1 MSATVDSLPVAWL
14 RRIGAMTLFLGQVL
28 ARIIPAFG
36 KPGLI
41 VKQIYNAGARSL
53 VIIML
58 SGLFVGMVLGL
69 LGFDTLQRFGSE
81 DSLGV
86 LAALGMLKVLGPV
99 LTALLFAGRAGTS
112 LTSEIGLMKS
122 TDQLTAMQMM
132 AVDPLRYVVAP
143 RFLGGIIAMPLL
155 AATFSVIGLY
165 GAQLIGVQQ
174 MGVDVGAFWSQTQN
188 AVDLRDVTEGVVK
201 SLVFGVACSLIA
213 VYEGYNCEP
222 TPEGVGLATTRTVVT
237 SSVHGAAVELSAD
250 RRVPNKELIG
260 MTTMKNSRSL
270 EIGTGLF
277 VLLGFAALAFL
288 TTQLPGTSLKFGG
301 GDGGYTRHGE
311 VRQHR
316 RPQAGLAGHHGGR
329 ARRTRRVDPLRPQG
343 LQGGGRAAYR
353 KSIHGDPRRQR
364 RQHPDRGSA
373 RRQVRRHRS
382 RRLGNLPQAGRSN
395 RVHAV
400 GHRARESGQQVL
412 RQHGE
417 QGTGRAEGRRAG
429 AHRSRNDAVD
439 AANRSGWV
447 HRMLC

>member
-1 MSATVDSLPVAWL
+1 VSAVVDSAAVAAL

-28 ARIIPAFG
+28 ARVIPAFA

-41 VKQIYNAGARSL
+41 VKQVYNAGARSL

-155 AATFSVIGLY
+155 AATFSVVGLF

-174 MGVDVGAFWSQTQN
+174 MGVDAGAFWSQTQN
-188 AVDLRDVTEGVVK
+188 AVDLHDVNEGIVK
-201 SLVFGVACSLIA
+201 SLVFGIACSLIA
-213 VYEGYNCEP
+213 VFEGYQCEP

-237 SSVHGAAVELSAD
+237 SSV
-250 RRVPNKELIG
+250 
-260 MTTMKNSRSL
+260 M
-270 EIGTGLF
+270 
-277 VLLGFAALAFL
+277 VLLLNYLLTAAFL
-288 TTQLPGTSLKFGG
+288 T
-301 GDGGYTRHGE
+301 
-311 VRQHR
+311 
-316 RPQAGLAGHHGGR
+316 
-329 ARRTRRVDPLRPQG
+329 
-343 LQGGGRAAYR
+343 
-353 KSIHGDPRRQR
+353 
-364 RQHPDRGSA
+364 
-373 RRQVRRHRS
+373 RS
-382 RRLGNLPQAGRSN
+382 
-395 RVHAV
+395 
-400 GHRARESGQQVL
+400 
-412 RQHGE
+412 
-417 QGTGRAEGRRAG
+417 
-429 AHRSRNDAVD
+429 
-439 AANRSGWV
+439 
-447 HRMLC
+447 

>member
-1 MSATVDSLPVAWL
+1 
-14 RRIGAMTLFLGQVL
+14 MTIFLGQVL
-28 ARIIPAFG
+28 ARVIPAFG

-213 VYEGYNCEP
+213 VYEGYQCEP

-237 SSVHGAAVELSAD
+237 SSV
-250 RRVPNKELIG
+250 
-260 MTTMKNSRSL
+260 M
-270 EIGTGLF
+270 
-277 VLLGFAALAFL
+277 VLLLNYLLTAAFL
-288 TTQLPGTSLKFGG
+288 T
-301 GDGGYTRHGE
+301 
-311 VRQHR
+311 
-316 RPQAGLAGHHGGR
+316 
-329 ARRTRRVDPLRPQG
+329 
-343 LQGGGRAAYR
+343 
-353 KSIHGDPRRQR
+353 KS
-364 RQHPDRGSA
+364 
-373 RRQVRRHRS
+373 
-382 RRLGNLPQAGRSN
+382 
-395 RVHAV
+395 
-400 GHRARESGQQVL
+400 
-412 RQHGE
+412 
-417 QGTGRAEGRRAG
+417 
-429 AHRSRNDAVD
+429 
-439 AANRSGWV
+439 
-447 HRMLC
+447 